1 MMKSVEIKFK
11 YFCDIKWVSMSS
23 FAKNIDSLIF
33 LFELVLE
40 KEKYFKYKET
50 FREQIKFNFFKLQE
64 KILKVFKIRHVEKV
78 NIVEGE
84 REKQKVLEEMNRNK
98 INALQ
103 RISIMAHSKNLKSSS
118 LKKLSK
124 IIKKT
129 TKTSFNYIFFKFTT
143 YTPFTPFY
151 QITWKSKKN
160 ISNWR
165 IESSKSGASKKLQ
178 KGVDPQGSPESST
191 RNKFEASQLI
201 F

>member
-1 MMKSVEIKFK
+1 MSDIYKKNYSSLNKRFLEKRNLRYLRVMMKSVEIKFK

-33 LFELVLE
+33 VFELVLE

-151 QITWKSKKN
+151 QIT
-160 ISNWR
+160 
-165 IESSKSGASKKLQ
+165 
-178 KGVDPQGSPESST
+178 
-191 RNKFEASQLI
+191 
-201 F
+201 